1 MGPTIKDVAKKAK
14 VSVATVSRVLN
25 NQPGYSEKTKKKV
38 LQVIK
43 EMGYQPNA
51 IARGLINK
59 RTQTIGVLFPSV
71 SSLFSSKVLHGIEH
85 IAHERDHSVI
95 VCNTDTD
102 GKRTMKYL
110 QVLGE
115 KQVDGIIFTSEVLT
129 EDYYRV
135 LKAMNIPVILVSTFS
150 LRYPFPYVKV
160 DDKHAA
166 YHATEYLIK
175 QGHRKIAMIS
185 GTEGDE
191 IAGTPRIEGY
201 REALRDYGIPFQE
214 NLFVFGDFGYRS
226 GCAAMKKLLERGEE
240 FTAVFAASDEMATGA
255 LSVAY
260 QHGIKVPDQLS
271 IIGYD
276 NLQIA
281 EMSVP
286 PLTTVAQ
293 PLFEM
298 GKLAAEML
306 LTMIETGVTVES
318 RIMPHSIIERQTV
331 AKPL

>member
-1 MGPTIKDVAKKAK
+1 MGPTIKDVAKKAN

-38 LQVIK
+38 LQVIE

-71 SSLFSSKVLHGIEH
+71 SSMFSSGVLHGIEH
-85 IAHERDHSVI
+85 TAHERDHSVI
-95 VCNTDTD
+95 VCNTDED

-110 QVLGE
+110 QVLRE
-115 KQVDGIIFTSEVLT
+115 KQVDGIIFTSEVMKEEYYNALT
-129 EDYYRV
+129 M
-135 LKAMNIPVILVSTFS
+135 MNIPVVLLATSSV
-150 LRYPFPYVKV
+150 RYPFPFVKV
-160 DDKHAA
+160 DDKQAA
-166 YHATEYLIK
+166 YSATEYLIK
-175 QGHRKIAMIS
+175 KGHRKIAMIS
-185 GTEGDE
+185 GTEEDP

-201 REALRDYGIPFQE
+201 REALGDYGIPFQK
-214 NLFVFGDFGYRS
+214 NLLVFGDFGYRS
-226 GCAAMKKLLERGEE
+226 GRIAMEKLLQTKAE
-240 FTAVFAASDEMATGA
+240 FSAVFAASDEMAAGA
-255 LSVAY
+255 INVAY
-260 QHGIKVPDQLS
+260 QHGIKVPDHLS
-271 IIGYD
+271 VIGYD

-306 LTMIETGVTVES
+306 LTMIETGTRVES
-318 RIMPHSIIERQTV
+318 RIMPHTIIERQSV
-331 AKPL
+331 AQLS